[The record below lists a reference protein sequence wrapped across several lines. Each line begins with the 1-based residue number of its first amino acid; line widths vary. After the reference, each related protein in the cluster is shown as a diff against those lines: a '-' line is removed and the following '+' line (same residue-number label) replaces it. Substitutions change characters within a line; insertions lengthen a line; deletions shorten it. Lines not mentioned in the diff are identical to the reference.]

1 MSDLPKVSVLI
12 PCYNAERWIG
22 QTLNSVLEQ
31 TWPNLEIVVVDD
43 GSTDGS
49 IDVVRGFE
57 GRGVRLVRQSNSG
70 ASSARNRALAC
81 ATGEYIQFLDA
92 DDLISSD
99 KIAVQVSRLAA
110 APHAVATCRWGR
122 FYGSPT
128 EAKIEMREEWHDL
141 DAINWLLATWRDGGG
156 MLFPAQWLIPRSVV
170 KSAGSWREDLTLNDD
185 GEYFTRIVLAAG
197 RVFFCESGL
206 AYYRSGI
213 AGSLSGTRSRSGW
226 ESGYRA
232 IESCAANVLKAE
244 ASARVEA
251 AVSLLWQSFAHASY
265 PYARDLANRA
275 LAEASQLSKK
285 EILPQGGRLF
295 QALMAVFG
303 WKAARVLQ
311 RLAGRA

>member
-22 QTLNSVLEQ
+22 QSLNSVLEQ
-31 TWPNLEIVVVDD
+31 TWPNLEVVVVDD

-49 IDVVRGFE
+49 IDVVRSFE
-57 GRGVRLVRQSNSG
+57 GRGVRLVRQSNKG

-81 ATGEYIQFLDA
+81 ATGDYIQFLDA

-99 KIAVQVSRLAA
+99 KIAVQVARLAA

-122 FYGSPT
+122 FYGAPI
-128 EAKIEMREEWHDL
+128 EAKFEMHEEWRDL
-141 DAINWLLATWRDGGG
+141 AAVDWLLATWRDGGG
-156 MLFPAQWLIPRSVV
+156 MLFPAQWLIPRRIVDM
-170 KSAGSWREDLTLNDD
+170 AGPWREDLTLNDD

-197 RVFFCESGL
+197 QVLFCESGL

-232 IESCAANVLKAE
+232 IESCAGNVLRADG
-244 ASARVEA
+244 SPRVA
-251 AVSLLWQSFAHASY
+251 ATVSLLWQGFAHSSY

-275 LAEASQLSKK
+275 LTAAARLSDKK
-285 EILPQGGRLF
+285 IKPEGGRLF
-295 QALMAVFG
+295 RAVMAVFG
-303 WKAARVLQ
+303 WKVARVLQ
-311 RLAGRA
+311 RVAGRA